1 MKHMIAL
8 FGLIVMVT
16 PVPRA
21 LAADAKSQPA
31 LQNQIEQPV
40 LQQPSI
46 QKPAEPETSKN
57 KADTSQ
63 QEQRT
68 TNTSPPPQKV
78 PLQSQPIQQLPQAP
92 AGRSAQ
98 DMQQS
103 RDGGLPQVN
112 QTVLDTMRDS
122 VHIRVSGVGPDG
134 GSVVG
139 GDNGPLLIGLPEFIV
154 LVEHGP
160 LSMTGVVPGEATGY
174 DYYLYVHSSDRGYP
188 TGCSVDPRTGLIR
201 GASPGMP
208 EIQNDGRV
216 RVQGRGLNRQI
227 RNVKVPVDESR
238 VLRYHLMLCVVGTR
252 GEPREYTTITSNVA
266 TIGVLNKSSQPY

>member
-1 MKHMIAL
+1 MKHMIAI
-8 FGLIVMVT
+8 FSLIVMVM
-16 PVPRA
+16 PLQRVH
-21 LAADAKSQPA
+21 AADAKSQPT
-31 LQNQIEQPV
+31 LQHQIEQPV

-46 QKPAEPETSKN
+46 QKPAESPTVKN

-68 TNTSPPPQKV
+68 TNTSPPPRKV
-78 PLQSQPIQQLPQAP
+78 PLQKPTQQLPQAP
-92 AGRSAQ
+92 AGRSAR

-122 VHIRVSGVGPDG
+122 VHIRVSGIGPYG
-134 GSVVG
+134 GSAVG
-139 GDNGPLLIGLPEFIV
+139 GDNGPLLIGSEDFIV

-174 DYYLYVHSSDRGYP
+174 HYYLYVNSPDRGYP
-188 TGCSVDPRTGLIR
+188 AGCSVDPRTGLIR
-201 GASPGMP
+201 GPSPGTP
-208 EIQNDGRV
+208 EIQNSGRV
-216 RVQGRGLNRQI
+216 RVQGSGLNRQI

-238 VLRYHLMLCVVGTR
+238 VLKYYLMLCVVGTR
-252 GEPREYTTITSNVA
+252 GEPREYTAITSNVA
-266 TIGVLNKSSQPY
+266 AISVLNESSQRY